1 VRELFAHNP
10 HAALDPETP
19 RNAMSIDVVAD
30 RILPSSAAPAETAP
44 GAPARAASSAPSP
57 FAQLVRA
64 LAHEADRGEATVRGV
79 LSAGAAGN
87 LGPSELLALQAGI
100 YRYGETV
107 DLAAKLIDKA
117 GTDLRTVL
125 SGQQ

>member
-1 VRELFAHNP
+1 MPIAP
-10 HAALDPETP
+10 
-19 RNAMSIDVVAD
+19 VAD
-30 RILPSSAAPAETAP
+30 RIVPSAAPAEVAP
-44 GAPARAASSAPSP
+44 GRPARASSAPSP

-64 LAHEADRGEATVRGV
+64 LGHEADRGEATVRGV

-107 DLAAKLIDKA
+107 DLAAKLVDKA

>member
-1 VRELFAHNP
+1 MPIAP
-10 HAALDPETP
+10 
-19 RNAMSIDVVAD
+19 VAD
-30 RILPSSAAPAETAP
+30 HQAPLASPAVPATAP
-44 GAPARAASSAPSP
+44 GKAVGSTGPSA

-64 LAHEADRGEATVRGV
+64 LGHEADRGEATVRGV
-79 LSAGAAGN
+79 LSAGGGS

-107 DLAAKLIDKA
+107 DLAAKLVDKV

-125 SGQQ
+125 QGQQ